1 MLRPAPVDGAD
12 DVAESRLRE
21 RLACIRDTCPL
32 CALGH
37 ELVYSSALRTRGG
50 LGAWAGLGHHTPNG
64 LQRCRAARI
73 WVRHAAEGLPGPP
86 ASRGTSEA
94 ALTAFQFEEHERALS
109 PGGEIRPLPTSRV
122 PLH

>member
-1 MLRPAPVDGAD
+1 MRATSDETTEVAD
-12 DVAESRLRE
+12 SRLRE

-37 ELVYSSALRTRGG
+37 ELVYSGALRARGGG

-73 WVRHAAEGLPGPP
+73 WVRHAAEGLPGPLPSP
-86 ASRGTSEA
+86 ATSEA
-94 ALTAFQFEEHERALS
+94 ALTAHQFDEHERALHP
-109 PGGEIRPLPTSRV
+109 PGATRSLATSRV
-122 PLH
+122 RVH